1 MVLKYLEWNLHAKG
15 GYGYNQIPD
24 FIVRHLEPVDIFV
37 LVEFRQTDNWN
48 EFKSKLKDFDLYCS
62 PYVPKGYN
70 QVCVGVRKSLGYEL
84 LSVVSCDVCDMS
96 KPEFLDVG
104 IKPDGKEIRIVGT
117 RIKTGG
123 LREPQVEYLKKYL
136 EDIERFVCLG
146 DYNVV
151 QTTLTNEF
159 SEIGDVYGPR
169 IRNGYYSYVHEEGDQ
184 PYCGLDWLISKGIK
198 NVYNGYSNKDDSPRA
213 TYDWSFVTESN
224 GYGNKTVEEHL
235 DIDGLPDHA
244 ILKGMIET

>member
-24 FIVRHLEPVDIFV
+24 FIVRNLEPVDIFV
-37 LVEFRQTDNWN
+37 LVEFRQADNWS
-48 EFKSKLKDFDLYCS
+48 EFKSNLRDFDLYCS

-70 QVCVGVRKSLGYEL
+70 QVCVGIRKSLGYKL

-104 IKPDGKEIRIVGT
+104 IKLDGKETRIVGT

-146 DYNVV
+146 DYNAV

-159 SEIGDVYGPR
+159 SGIGDVYGPR
-169 IRNGYYSYVHEEGDQ
+169 ILNGYYSYVHKNDDKM
-184 PYCGLDWLISKGIK
+184 GLDWLISKGIK
-198 NVYNGYSNKDDSPRA
+198 KVDNGYPDKAKSPIA

-224 GYGNKTVEEHL
+224 GYGNKTVKKYL

-244 ILKGMIET
+244 ILKGMIEI